1 MTYFNYKVNLMSRV
15 KSNTKSLYSKTQL
28 RDKTPKIIL
37 KVIKFAISSCGPRSS
52 SSSSSSSSISSISSS
67 SSSSSC
73 CCCSSGSKS
82 SLKHTNTI

>member
-1 MTYFNYKVNLMSRV
+1 MSRV

-52 SSSSSSSSISSISSS
+52 SSSSSISSISSS
-67 SSSSSC
+67 SSCC